1 MNKCRARGCCS
12 NGRVYKVAVM
22 QDEVVVEQRTSYEAE
37 IDQRASDAE
46 LILLLRKT
54 QKEIETHGES
64 NEMNLLLHDFVKEL
78 LKQHLLRRVQ
88 FLRMM

>member
-1 MNKCRARGCCS
+1 MNKCRARGCCPI
-12 NGRVYKVAVM
+12 RTQYKVAVM
-22 QDEVVVEQRTSYEAE
+22 QDEVLVDQKTSDEVE

-54 QKEIETHGES
+54 QKEIATHGES
-64 NEMNLLLHDFVKEL
+64 NEMNLLLHDFVREL

>member
-1 MNKCRARGCCS
+1 MLDQ
-12 NGRVYKVAVM
+12 AV
-22 QDEVVVEQRTSYEAE
+22 V
-37 IDQRASDAE
+37 DQRASDAE
-46 LILLLRKT
+46 LILMLRKT

-64 NEMNLLLHDFVKEL
+64 NELNLLLHDFVREL